1 MPQFLTIAGFT
12 ELTETFGFNVAILI
26 VLAVV
31 LFKLTKGV
39 IDHLADRGKKKEE
52 AYEELV
58 AKVQKQ
64 NEEREVR
71 YEKTIQDNLV
81 IIKNLSESFD
91 VLKDVLVKV
100 EDIEAKVSEI
110 SSSHSVP
117 KNLYK

>member
-1 MPQFLTIAGFT
+1 MPQFLSITALS
-12 ELTETFGFNVAILI
+12 ELTETFGFNVAVLIILGW
-26 VLAVV
+26 V

-39 IDHLADRGKKKEE
+39 IDHLTSRSTVKEL

-58 AKVQKQ
+58 SKVQKQ
-64 NEEREVR
+64 NEEREIR
-71 YEKTIQDNLV
+71 YERTIQDNLI

-110 SSSHSVP
+110 STMHSAP
-117 KNLYK
+117 KNLSI